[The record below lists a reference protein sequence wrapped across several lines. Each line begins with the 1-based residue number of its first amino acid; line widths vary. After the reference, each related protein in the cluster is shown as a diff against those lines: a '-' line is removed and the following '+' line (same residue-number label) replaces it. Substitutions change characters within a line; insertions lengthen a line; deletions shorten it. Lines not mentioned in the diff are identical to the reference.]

1 MLLKFSLIVSK
12 TDLIVFKPKRKPL
25 DFNMNIKLH
34 GKRLYPT
41 DSVKYLGVKND
52 IKLNWTRHVNAT
64 ATKLNPANAMLVIV
78 RHFVNANILKSI
90 YYALFESH
98 INYACIICAPSYG
111 DKISVQI
118 AASTFSRNKH

>member
-34 GKRLYPT
+34 GKILYPT
-41 DSVKYLGVKND
+41 DSLKYLGVKND

-78 RHFVNANILKSI
+78 RHLSMQIFLNQYIMHYLKHTLTML
-90 YYALFESH
+90 A
-98 INYACIICAPSYG
+98 SYVHHHMG
-111 DKISVQI
+111 TKYQY
-118 AASTFSRNKH
+118 K